1 MDVGECTQLR
11 MCPGAGPPTAPA
23 ALRTGLSS
31 GVQDKNCPT
40 AGLQL
45 TVSAA
50 SFNSFSHCSY
60 TCSLSPPH
68 LPTVHSVLHL
78 QPPPSHPHA
87 FPLPPLSCQPS
98 SFSAFLFGTC
108 FLLSLWGH
116 FSSLFSNSCFQSLP
130 LNPTPTPSRW
140 SHFSLLFLQTV

>member
-1 MDVGECTQLR
+1 MHTAENVPWGRPSHGSRCTED
-11 MCPGAGPPTAPA
+11 GSKFWG
-23 ALRTGLSS
+23 TGQKL
-31 GVQDKNCPT
+31 PT

-60 TCSLSPPH
+60 TRSLSPPH
-68 LPTVHSVLHL
+68 LPTGHSVLHL

-87 FPLPPLSCQPS
+87 FPLPPLSCRPS

-116 FSSLFSNSCFQSLP
+116 FSSFFSNSCFQSLP
-130 LNPTPTPSRW
+130 PNPNPTPSRW
-140 SHFSLLFLQTV
+140 SHFSLLFLQTF